1 VFWYRRWGV
10 QCEIRGEEYGGGDGC
25 EWKEERHRCE
35 YDRKIC
41 EASGTTHIAMFYLR
55 NVGYS
60 YYMRLFRAP

>member
-1 VFWYRRWGV
+1 M
-10 QCEIRGEEYGGGDGC
+10 GGGEGC